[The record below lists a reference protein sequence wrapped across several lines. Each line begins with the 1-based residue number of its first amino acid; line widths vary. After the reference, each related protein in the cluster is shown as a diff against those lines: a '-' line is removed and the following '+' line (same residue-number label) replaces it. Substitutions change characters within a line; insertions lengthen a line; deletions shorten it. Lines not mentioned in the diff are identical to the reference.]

1 MASNK
6 IQILAA
12 FVFGAGA
19 AFLTTW
25 QTFKKKY
32 ERRTREEIDSVK
44 ETFEKRYG
52 TCNMRNPDE
61 PKKTREEYEEQAKQ
75 YTSYTKNEPAQ
86 TAKIIE
92 ETAQEKP
99 YLIAAEE
106 FGETD
111 FETLTFTY
119 YADKILT
126 DDDNEPVRD
135 VDSVVGFDS
144 LAELDRA
151 GEDMIY
157 VRNPRLRCD
166 YEILAVEETYLE
178 TVGAKPRKF
187 YDDDEDQIE

>member
-1 MASNK
+1 MTSNK

-32 ERRTREEIDSVK
+32 EKRTREEIDSVK

-52 TCNMRNPDE
+52 SCNMRNPDE
-61 PKKTREEYEEQAKQ
+61 PAITKEEYEKQTKQ
-75 YTSYTKNEPAQ
+75 YTSYTKNELTQA
-86 TAKIIE
+86 AKIIE
-92 ETAQEKP
+92 EMTQEKP
-99 YLIAAEE
+99 YLIDGEE
-106 FGETD
+106 FGEAG

-126 DDDNEPVRD
+126 DDDNEPVKD

-144 LAELDRA
+144 LAAFAETE
-151 GEDMIY
+151 EDVIY
-157 VRNPRLRCD
+157 VRNPRLQCD

-178 TVGAKPRKF
+178 TVGAAPRKF
-187 YDDDEDQIE
+187 YDDDTED